1 MDTNQTLAMMNKKST
16 LSTLWIFILL
26 NMIFRDLHELPRPGL
41 LAEVLTGYVNGVQ
54 MTDGVF
60 MIGAIMAEIIIV
72 MVLLSR
78 VLKYKANR
86 WTNIIGGAI
95 AILLVLVTGPS
106 DLDDMFFA
114 SIEVATLLFII
125 WYAWNWS
132 KEAMKSTVSLT

>member
-1 MDTNQTLAMMNKKST
+1 MDTKQTSNTTDRKAI
-16 LSTLWIFILL
+16 LSTLWIFILM

-54 MTDGVF
+54 MTDTIF
-60 MIGAIMAEIIIV
+60 MIGAIMAEIIII

-78 VLKYKANR
+78 VLEYRFNR
-86 WTNIIGGAI
+86 PANIIGGAI
-95 AILLVLVTGPS
+95 AILLVLATGPA

-114 SIEVATLLFII
+114 SIEIAALLYII

-132 KEAMKSTVSLT
+132 KETISTVSLT